1 MDKIT
6 SMLSSAAVALLIATL
21 SGLGVGSGGLLVI
34 WLTLLGGVA
43 PETAR
48 GLNLLFFV
56 FSSGSAMIVH
66 SLKGRIRIKNVVFL
80 ALFACIGTLL
90 GAFIGTHTDSAML
103 KKIFGAMLFI
113 SGAYTLMRNLK
124 GEKMKRKAR
133 E

>member
-1 MDKIT
+1 
-6 SMLSSAAVALLIATL
+6 MLSSAAVALLIATL

-66 SLKGRIRIKNVVFL
+66 SLKGRIRIKTVASL
-80 ALFACIGTLL
+80 ALFACVGTLV
-90 GAFIGTHTDSAML
+90 GTFIGARTDSAQL
-103 KKIFGAMLFI
+103 KKIFGAVLFL

-124 GEKMKRKAR
+124 NAKVKRKVK